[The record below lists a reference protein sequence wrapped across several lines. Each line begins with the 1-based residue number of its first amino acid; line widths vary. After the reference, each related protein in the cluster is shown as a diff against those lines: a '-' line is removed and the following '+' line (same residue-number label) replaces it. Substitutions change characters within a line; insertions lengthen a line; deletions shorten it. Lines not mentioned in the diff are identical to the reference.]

1 MGQAVQVIVNGMQIG
16 SVYILFALGLTLIFG
31 VMKVVNFAH
40 GALFGMAAY
49 IAYVVMTQ
57 GHERF
62 PGLPIWLLYVGA
74 FLAATVVLGLVGVA
88 LYYAFFRRFAGDL
101 ISTLI
106 VTIGFALVME
116 VVFRETFG
124 GEPLS
129 VPQVFGGRVNFA
141 GATVTVERVV
151 IFFVA
156 IAITAAVAMFVR
168 FTPSG
173 VALRAVTSDAEA
185 ARLQGIDVTRIALL
199 GVLIATTLAATAGVL
214 IAPASVVT
222 PTMGFDFL
230 MKGFVIIILGGLG
243 SLVGAVYAGFFV
255 GLVESV
261 GTLVFDLTTAT
272 ILTFCIVV
280 LVLLFRP
287 QGLMGHEEI

>member
-1 MGQAVQVIVNGMQIG
+1 MGQSVQVIVNGMQIG

-49 IAYVVMTQ
+49 TAYVVMTH

-62 PGLPIWLLYVGA
+62 PGLPVWLLYICS
-74 FLAATVVLGLVGVA
+74 FLVATVVLGVVGVM
-88 LYYAFFRRFAGDL
+88 LYYAFFKRFAGDL

-116 VVFRETFG
+116 VVFRQIFG
-124 GEPLS
+124 GEPRS
-129 VPQVFGGRVNFA
+129 VPQVFGGRVSFA
-141 GATVTVERVV
+141 GATITVERLV

-156 IAITAAVAMFVR
+156 IAITVAVAMFVR
-168 FTPSG
+168 YTPSG

-185 ARLQGIDVTRIALL
+185 AQLQGINVTRIALL
-199 GVLIATTLAATAGVL
+199 GVVIATTLAATAGVL
-214 IAPASVVT
+214 IAPATVVT

-243 SLVGAVYAGFFV
+243 SLIGAVYAGFFV

-261 GTLVFDLTTAT
+261 GTLVFDLTTAS

>member
-1 MGQAVQVIVNGMQIG
+1 MSQAIQVIVNGLQIG

-40 GALFGMAAY
+40 GALFGVAAY
-49 IAYVVMTQ
+49 TAFVIMTH
-57 GHERF
+57 GHARF
-62 PGLPIWLLYVGA
+62 PGVPVWFLYLLSFVI
-74 FLAATVVLGLVGVA
+74 ATLLLGVIGVA
-88 LYYAFFRRFAGDL
+88 LYYAFFKRFAGDL

-106 VTIGFALVME
+106 VTIGFALVLE
-116 VVFRETFG
+116 VVVRQTFG
-124 GEPLS
+124 SEPLS
-129 VPQVFGGRVNFA
+129 VPQVFGGRISIA
-141 GATVTVERVV
+141 GASVTVERVV
-151 IFFVA
+151 IFVVA
-156 IAITAAVAMFVR
+156 IAITALVALFVR
-168 FTPSG
+168 FTPTG
-173 VALRAVTSDAEA
+173 IALRAVTSDREA
-185 ARLQGIDVTRIALL
+185 AQLQGVSVTRIALL
-199 GVLIATTLAATAGVL
+199 GVVIAMTLAAIAGVL
-214 IAPASVVT
+214 IAPATVVT
-222 PTMGFDFL
+222 PTLGYEFL

-261 GTLVFDLTTAT
+261 GTLLFDLTSAT